1 MIVIAVLIPVALGLF
16 TVWVIPIVQ
25 SLLGRHRTGD
35 VVKPHD
41 DNHL

>member
-16 TVWVIPIVQ
+16 TVWVIPLVQ
-25 SLLGRHRTGD
+25 SFFGRHQSGGA
-35 VVKPHD
+35 VKPHD